1 MKIITAFTVQH
12 FPICNFGLNWSQK
25 ISTHSFHKGSGQPH
39 ATLLWVF
46 HSGIYFGNLQTKI
59 VAFKIYIAQVITI
72 ISCLYTKRGLQGN
85 KDQCLCCCLKLL
97 MSNKI
102 SHYPFFFSV
111 QSWLGHLKDNRRDN
125 EVRHSFQCSSLNAV
139 LHSIFYCNYT
149 EIILCLHK
157 RVTLSGYL
165 CSSPIHTI
173 RNAKNLLPEQMFSR
187 HRKTVFIK
195 VLSAVLS
202 PNFEQAAPPS
212 HLVCIHIF
220 CQNERK
226 CLSIKIKL
234 LNYFLL

>member
-1 MKIITAFTVQH
+1 
-12 FPICNFGLNWSQK
+12 
-25 ISTHSFHKGSGQPH
+25 
-39 ATLLWVF
+39 
-46 HSGIYFGNLQTKI
+46 
-59 VAFKIYIAQVITI
+59 
-72 ISCLYTKRGLQGN
+72 
-85 KDQCLCCCLKLL
+85 

-139 LHSIFYCNYT
+139 LHSIFYCNCT

-202 PNFEQAAPPS
+202 PNFEQQHPLPTSFASTFFAKMRE
-212 HLVCIHIF
+212 
-220 CQNERK
+220 NAYT
-226 CLSIKIKL
+226 IKIKV